1 MWTLVAL
8 IPLRPFPNVGHRPLW
23 VVCLAP
29 SPLRGARRSDAKE
42 SVPVAILPP
51 HRHAPGRS
59 ARPGGLRRAA
69 HRLLTLV
76 AAAAVGAGLL
86 AAPAYAAPSVDEIE
100 AQIDKQWEQLE
111 PTIEQYNKVRAQLKK
126 NRSKAADLE
135 KKIQPLA
142 LESELAMDRVGDLA
156 SRYYIT
162 GPSQDVAALLVSA
175 KPSTLTEQLTL
186 LDRLAAQER
195 KQIEG
200 VLAVRKKYDDQ
211 KQQLDTLIADQV
223 KQQNELAAKKK
234 HIEAEVKRLEKML
247 PVTTV
252 KTEKCPTINGVV
264 SEKARIAIKT
274 ACAQV
279 GDPYVWGAT
288 GPNSFDCSGLTQY
301 AYKAAGVY
309 LTHFTGAQWN
319 EGKAISRSDARP
331 GDLVFFF
338 SDLHHVGLYLGND
351 KMVHAARAGKP
362 VNVSSINTM
371 PVAGFR
377 RPG

>member
-1 MWTLVAL
+1 M
-8 IPLRPFPNVGHRPLW
+8 
-23 VVCLAP
+23 
-29 SPLRGARRSDAKE
+29 
-42 SVPVAILPP
+42 PP

-59 ARPGGLRRAA
+59 ARRGGLRRVA

-76 AAAAVGAGLL
+76 AAAAVGAGML
-86 AAPAYAAPSVDEIE
+86 AAPAHAEPSVDEIE
-100 AQIDKQWEQLE
+100 AAIDQKWRQLE
-111 PTIEQYNKVRAQLKK
+111 PTIEQYNKVRAQVKVNRKK
-126 NRSKAADLE
+126 SEDLQ

-156 SRYYIT
+156 SRYYIS
-162 GPSQDVAALLVSA
+162 GPSHDIGALLVSA
-175 KPSTLTEQLTL
+175 KPDTLTEQLTL

-195 KQIEG
+195 KQLEG
-200 VLAVRKKYDDQ
+200 VTRVRQKYDAEKQ
-211 KQQLDTLIADQV
+211 KLDTLIVSQT

-234 HIEAEVKRLEKML
+234 QIDADIKKLEASM

-264 SEKARIAIKT
+264 SEKARTAIRT

-301 AYKAAGVY
+301 AYKAAGVH

-319 EGKAISRSDARP
+319 EGKAIPRSEARP

-351 KMVHAARAGKP
+351 KMVHAPRAGKP

-377 RPG
+377 RP

>member
-1 MWTLVAL
+1 M
-8 IPLRPFPNVGHRPLW
+8 
-23 VVCLAP
+23 
-29 SPLRGARRSDAKE
+29 
-42 SVPVAILPP
+42 PVAILPP

-86 AAPAYAAPSVDEIE
+86 AAPAYAAPSVEEIE

-211 KQQLDTLIADQV
+211 KQQLEALIADQV
-223 KQQNELAAKKK
+223 KQQDELATKKK
-234 HIEAEVKRLEKML
+234 HIEGEVKRLEKML

-252 KTEKCPTINGVV
+252 KTDQCPTINGVV
-264 SEKARIAIKT
+264 SEKARIAIRT

-279 GDPYVWGAT
+279 GKPYVWGAD

-309 LTHFTGAQWN
+309 LTHHTGAQWN

-351 KMVHAARAGKP
+351 KMVHAPRAGKP

-377 RPG
+377 RP